1 MNDAL
6 IDEVDVELD
15 AGETK
20 TVSTTYEI
28 GEDGEY
34 HIEAGDVSLTFT
46 VEEVTTDS
54 GLIAALILS
63 IIALLV
69 FVWMGMQS
77 DEKTPDDPEENDEE
91 D

>member
-1 MNDAL
+1 LEAEDAS
-6 IDEVDVELD
+6 I
-15 AGETK
+15 
-20 TVSTTYEI
+20 
-28 GEDGEY
+28 
-34 HIEAGDVSLTFT
+34 TFT
-46 VEEVTTDS
+46 VEEEEEVTTDS
-54 GLIAALILS
+54 WLIAALILS